1 MVKISRLAAL
11 AAFSVVAFVVVRDA
25 IVRSNLPDHA
35 RQAVAAW
42 PDHPAVVIADRMF
55 AIGEAARRHHPVGD
69 DLTRPIIETVRRSP
83 LSIEPFLV
91 AGVKAQAAGDEE
103 TAGELFRAAADRDP
117 RAAVPHLFLSAH
129 WNKMGQGT
137 LSLTELGKLVHLVP
151 GAAGQL
157 APKIALS
164 VQQAGGLPKVRA
176 LVAQNPELRDDVMRA
191 MSTNARNLGFVLNL
205 STPTSS
211 NDWQPVMIQS
221 LIVAGEFDRA
231 FELWRQANRV
241 DGSPLR
247 RQLLFDPGFRT
258 SLAPPF
264 GWTLTNG
271 VSGIA
276 EPAEG
281 GGLHLVAYRR
291 EAFVAASQTLIL
303 APGTYRL
310 EQKVSVTTGNISGLD
325 WRLTCLVSEGKIG
338 SVVGSAV
345 VLAGD
350 FEGMFDVPAGCAA
363 QRIELNIAEADMPET
378 LDVTFGSIALSKIR

>member
-1 MVKISRLAAL
+1 
-11 AAFSVVAFVVVRDA
+11 
-25 IVRSNLPDHA
+25 
-35 RQAVAAW
+35 
-42 PDHPAVVIADRMF
+42 
-55 AIGEAARRHHPVGD
+55 
-69 DLTRPIIETVRRSP
+69 
-83 LSIEPFLV
+83 
-91 AGVKAQAAGDEE
+91 
-103 TAGELFRAAADRDP
+103 
-117 RAAVPHLFLSAH
+117 
-129 WNKMGQGT
+129 MGQGT

-221 LIVAGEFDRA
+221 LIAAGEFDRA
-231 FELWRQANRV
+231 FELWRQANWV
-241 DGSPLR
+241 DGSSLR

-350 FEGMFDVPAGCAA
+350 FEGKFDVPAGCAA

-378 LDVTFGSIALSKIR
+378 LDVTFGSIALSKMR